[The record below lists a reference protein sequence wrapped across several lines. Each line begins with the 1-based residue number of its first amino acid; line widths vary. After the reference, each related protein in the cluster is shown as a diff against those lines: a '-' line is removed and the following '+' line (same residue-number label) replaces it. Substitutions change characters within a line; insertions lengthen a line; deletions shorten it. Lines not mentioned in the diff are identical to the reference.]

1 MARRRGQGWAVA
13 TVDFEKELRRALK
26 EIGVDVEAELDAI
39 LEEAGNTLV
48 AELRD
53 KSPKATGDYASGWV
67 MTKQIS
73 AWGTTRTVKNETK
86 PSLTHILEYGTRFS
100 SPIQHIRPAIENM
113 VALTEQKL
121 KGGR

>member
-1 MARRRGQGWAVA
+1 MADRP
-13 TVDFEKELRRALK
+13 TITIDLKKELGRVLK
-26 EIGVDVEAELDAI
+26 EVEAEATADLNTI

-48 AELRD
+48 AELQK
-53 KSPKATGDYASGWV
+53 KSPVDTGVYASGWV